1 MLMLD
6 TKTSD
11 FSLYILD
18 YSRTCLNNYKSYKN
32 ENNDDADSNRKD
44 NFKIIIWC
52 SNFNKDNAR
61 RTVGSKSLW
70 QISNVN
76 QLP

>member
-11 FSLYILD
+11 FSLSILD

-32 ENNDDADSNRKD
+32 ENNDDADSNRND
-44 NFKIIIWC
+44 NFKIII
-52 SNFNKDNAR
+52 
-61 RTVGSKSLW
+61 
-70 QISNVN
+70 
-76 QLP
+76 

>member
-11 FSLYILD
+11 FPLYILD
-18 YSRTCLNNYKSYKN
+18 YSRTCPNNYKSYKN
-32 ENNDDADSNRKD
+32 ENNDDADSNRND

-52 SNFNKDNAR
+52 SNFNKNCWFQVAV
-61 RTVGSKSLW
+61 TNIECQSVTIK
-70 QISNVN
+70 N
-76 QLP
+76 

>member
-6 TKTSD
+6 TKRSD

-18 YSRTCLNNYKSYKN
+18 YSRTCLNNYKSYEN
-32 ENNDDADSNRKD
+32 ENNDDADNNRND